1 MNEGVEWALHSCLNL
16 AWIGPER
23 AVTAARLAAYH
34 ELPAAYLNK
43 QLQALV
49 RAGLLTSVSGPK
61 GGFRLARGLDRIT
74 LMDVVTALEGPEE
87 AFRCTEIRQQ
97 GPGAGSGAG
106 AGSRPGSGAGP
117 AGGNAPEC
125 AIAGAMGRAD
135 LAWRRE
141 LAAQTLDSVRERAE
155 RQAPDAP
162 DRIRRWF
169 ANVG

>member
-1 MNEGVEWALHSCLNL
+1 MRMNEGVEWALHSCLNL
-16 AWIGPER
+16 AWIGPGR

-49 RAGLLTSVSGPK
+49 RAGVLTSASGPK
-61 GGFRLARGLDRIT
+61 GGFRLARDLDRIT

-97 GPGAGSGAG
+97 GPGAA
-106 AGSRPGSGAGP
+106 PGAGP
-117 AGGNAPEC
+117 AGGRAPEC

-169 ANVG
+169 ANVA

>member
-16 AWIGPER
+16 AWIGGER

-34 ELPAAYLNK
+34 DLPAAYLNK

-49 RAGLLTSVSGPK
+49 RAGVLGSVSGPK
-61 GGFRLARGLDRIT
+61 GGFRLARPLDRIT
-74 LMDVVTALEGPEE
+74 LMDVVAAIEGPEE
-87 AFRCTEIRQQ
+87 AFRCTEIRAQ
-97 GPGAGSGAG
+97 GPGAAPNSLT
-106 AGSRPGSGAGP
+106 P
-117 AGGNAPEC
+117 AVEC
-125 AIAGAMGRAD
+125 AIAGAMGRAE

-141 LAAQTLDSVRERAE
+141 LAARTLDDVRRQAE

-169 ANVG
+169 APT